1 MTEYLLLLAKIV
13 GVMLIT
19 FPIILAA
26 ITVEIDYYFKT
37 KQEAMEKSTEYK
49 FKVIGQ
55 CGEALSKMLDKK
67 LERMK
72 NNEVSK

>member
-1 MTEYLLLLAKIV
+1 MAEYLLLLAKIIGIALV
-13 GVMLIT
+13 VV
-19 FPIILAA
+19 PIILAA
-26 ITVEIDYYFKT
+26 ITVEIDYFFKT

-55 CGEALSKMLDKK
+55 CGEALSKMLDEK

-72 NNEVSK
+72 KNEVSK

>member
-13 GVMLIT
+13 GVMLVT

-26 ITVEIDYYFKT
+26 ITVEIDYFFKT
-37 KQEAMEKSTEYK
+37 KQEAIEKRTVYK
-49 FKVIGQ
+49 IKVLEKV
-55 CGEALSKMLDKK
+55 GEALSKMLDEK

-72 NNEVSK
+72 KNEVSK